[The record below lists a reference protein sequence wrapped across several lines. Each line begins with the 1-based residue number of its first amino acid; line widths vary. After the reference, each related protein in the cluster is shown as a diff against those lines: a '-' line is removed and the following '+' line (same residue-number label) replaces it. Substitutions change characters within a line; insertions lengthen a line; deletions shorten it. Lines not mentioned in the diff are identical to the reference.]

1 MRCKLYSLLLPAY
14 TILGD
19 EERQKSLIG
28 TIVSFLSL
36 IRAEQS
42 LALLLLTLYGCTDS
56 SIYYYRAHEL
66 IDPWSRESSPKK
78 SKLSLIRRLADYDR
92 WLKHNS
98 LPSGIRLVALLN
110 EHLNEIMERERMN
123 HTSIHL
129 YCTGPYW
136 VAFERSAYQLH
147 RAFPDSETTPLR
159 LFAYP
164 FPIVMVSVTDRS
176 LRSYARKHILRW
188 DETDYVVLTAPE
200 SSSTDYRRWHAG
212 EVEGLPQLT

>member
-1 MRCKLYSLLLPAY
+1 MS
-14 TILGD
+14 
-19 EERQKSLIG
+19 
-28 TIVSFLSL
+28 
-36 IRAEQS
+36 
-42 LALLLLTLYGCTDS
+42 
-56 SIYYYRAHEL
+56 
-66 IDPWSRESSPKK
+66 
-78 SKLSLIRRLADYDR
+78 
-92 WLKHNS
+92 S

-159 LFAYP
+159 LYAYP

-176 LRSYARKHILRW
+176 LRSYTRKHILRR
-188 DETDYVVLTAPE
+188 DGSDYKLLTVPGLPMA
-200 SSSTDYRRWHAG
+200 DYHVWHAG

>member
-1 MRCKLYSLLLPAY
+1 MS
-14 TILGD
+14 
-19 EERQKSLIG
+19 
-28 TIVSFLSL
+28 
-36 IRAEQS
+36 
-42 LALLLLTLYGCTDS
+42 
-56 SIYYYRAHEL
+56 
-66 IDPWSRESSPKK
+66 
-78 SKLSLIRRLADYDR
+78 
-92 WLKHNS
+92 S

-176 LRSYARKHILRW
+176 LRSYARKHILRR
-188 DETDYVVLTAPE
+188 DDIDYKLLTASQLSHE
-200 SSSTDYRRWHAG
+200 DYQAWHAG
-212 EVEGLPQLT
+212 EVKGLPSLSEIV